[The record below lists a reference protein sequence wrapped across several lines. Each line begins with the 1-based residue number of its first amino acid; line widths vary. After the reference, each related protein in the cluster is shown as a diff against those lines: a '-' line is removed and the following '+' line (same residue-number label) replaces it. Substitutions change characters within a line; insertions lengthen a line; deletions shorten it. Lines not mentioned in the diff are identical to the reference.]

1 MPRNATYQ
9 QFLATLMNEN
19 ADRAVSSLPNLE
31 RLLDAGVRVLVYNG
45 VNDAGLGVQGSRQ
58 ALRALNY
65 SRSAAFR
72 GAELRTFG
80 WISSDPANFVFLLRG
95 NYMSDA
101 KVGQPGTA
109 LLTHAS
115 VFGVGHFANAE
126 KLDYTR
132 LLVLQWIANNTILTP
147 NTPTAR
153 MRGLRR
159 P

>member
-1 MPRNATYQ
+1 
-9 QFLATLMNEN
+9 
-19 ADRAVSSLPNLE
+19 
-31 RLLDAGVRVLVYNG
+31 
-45 VNDAGLGVQGSRQ
+45 
-58 ALRALNY
+58 
-65 SRSAAFR
+65 
-72 GAELRTFG
+72 
-80 WISSDPANFVFLLRG
+80 
-95 NYMSDA
+95 MSDA

-109 LLTHAS
+109 LWTHAS
-115 VFGVGHFANAE
+115 VFGVEHSANAE